1 MKNEKPKKKSAPLF
15 TLILITFLPPNQ
27 HIKHTFSDLA

>member
-1 MKNEKPKKKSAPLF
+1 MKNEKPKKSAPLF
-15 TLILITFLPPNQ
+15 TLILITFTPNQ